1 MKSRETVQLLRVDE
15 AAALLNMRPN
25 TIRDWLRQRKI
36 LKVRIGERSIRI
48 PREEVERLIAEG
60 TESKRERVEASP

>member
-1 MKSRETVQLLRVDE
+1 MESRETVQLLRVDE

-36 LKVRIGERSIRI
+36 SKVRIGERSIRI
-48 PREEVERLIAEG
+48 PRKEVERLIAEG